1 MAGRNENTLRHVPS
15 DECTRCGAQVDP
27 DQGLFVLR
35 DETPADEAEPVE
47 SGNLCADCFE
57 DGRTFLYGES

>member
-1 MAGRNENTLRHVPS
+1 MSQQNGNTLRHVPS

-27 DQGLFVLR
+27 DQGMFVLR
-35 DETPADEAEPVE
+35 EETPVDEDDTVE

-57 DGRTFLYGES
+57 EVRAFAQGEA